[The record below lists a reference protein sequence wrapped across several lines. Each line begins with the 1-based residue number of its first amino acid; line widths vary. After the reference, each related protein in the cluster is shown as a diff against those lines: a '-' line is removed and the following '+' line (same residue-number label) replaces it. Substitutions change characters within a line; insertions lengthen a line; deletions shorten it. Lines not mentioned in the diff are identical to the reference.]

1 MVLGVDP
8 SWVLD
13 QPLEDMLVVEKI
25 LEAAS
30 KLRVEYDEQLAKA
43 IGAETAHRV
52 VQPLAKHLTRLV
64 AALQRS
70 QRRRT

>member
-8 SWVLD
+8 GWVLD
-13 QPLEDMLVVEKI
+13 QPEEDLPAVEKI

-52 VQPLAKHLTRLV
+52 VQPLGKHITRLV
-64 AALQRS
+64 AVLQRQ
-70 QRRRT
+70 QRRSL